1 MADIENYY
9 QNKLLENGFHEE
21 SSNNSFNQI
30 GKLYSIPS
38 EIGKGVYWVY
48 GQKDLY
54 DIKIHD
60 FYFYEDS
67 FFDLQSRECLGIC
80 YYARQLINRSTGFFC
95 AS

>member
-9 QNKLLENGFHEE
+9 QHKLLENGFREE
-21 SSNNSFNQI
+21 PSNSSFNPI
-30 GKLYSIPS
+30 GKLYSIPA
-38 EIGKGVYWVY
+38 EIGEGVYWVY

-67 FFDLQSRECLGIC
+67 FFRFTVTGMFRDLL
-80 YYARQLINRSTGFFC
+80 L
-95 AS
+95 

>member
-21 SSNNSFNQI
+21 SSNNSFNPI

-48 GQKDLY
+48 GQKDL
-54 DIKIHD
+54 
-60 FYFYEDS
+60 
-67 FFDLQSRECLGIC
+67 
-80 YYARQLINRSTGFFC
+80 
-95 AS
+95 

>member
-21 SSNNSFNQI
+21 SFNNSFNPI

-54 DIKIHD
+54 DI
-60 FYFYEDS
+60 
-67 FFDLQSRECLGIC
+67 
-80 YYARQLINRSTGFFC
+80 NP
-95 AS
+95 